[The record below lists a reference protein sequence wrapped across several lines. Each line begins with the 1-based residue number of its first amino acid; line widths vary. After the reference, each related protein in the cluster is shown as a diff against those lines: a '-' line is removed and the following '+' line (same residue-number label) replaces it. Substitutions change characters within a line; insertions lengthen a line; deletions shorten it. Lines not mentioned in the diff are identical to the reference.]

1 MGRMKAKSIFLS
13 IYLFF
18 LGEVF
23 AAAAAGGAGAGGQV
37 VITHDDV
44 ETRGLLVFLERA
56 SNRRSQL
63 VAMGGD
69 SAESRAIVRRYDV
82 YIEKLSSEIGLIY
95 SAYLA
100 FLRSS
105 GDKVRTECGIL
116 VRKTYLTDKEME
128 LSESYERELARIN
141 GEIRRVHA
149 SLISMS
155 AFEDQLT
162 TGISPHISLG
172 GGSAGGLKHGVSSAF
187 SVRAKKIDDEDVEDD
202 L

>member
-1 MGRMKAKSIFLS
+1 MKGKFIFLT

-18 LGEVF
+18 VGEMF
-23 AAAAAGGAGAGGQV
+23 GAAAAAGGAGGQV

-56 SNRRSQL
+56 CHRRSQL

-69 SAESRAIVRRYDV
+69 SAESRSIIRRYNV

-95 SAYLA
+95 GAYLA

-105 GDKVRTECGIL
+105 DAKVKEMYDVL

-128 LSESYERELARIN
+128 LSEIYERELARIN

-149 SLISMS
+149 NLIRVD
-155 AFEDQLT
+155 AFEDQLS
-162 TGISPHISLG
+162 TGISPPAVLG
-172 GGSAGGLKHGVSSAF
+172 AIPAEESAALFRPA
-187 SVRAKKIDDEDVEDD
+187 SVRVPKEEDDKVEDD